1 MALLDPA
8 DLTFNGEEARSMSDA
23 VIETIFENPAVTDLM
38 TVYDGIVA
46 KKQIPFLGIL
56 SKITKADAGCG
67 QGQTAK
73 NIPMTEKFW
82 EPEAVKIWLTM
93 CGSEV
98 DDSFWVFA
106 QNTGVDRDNVTGTD
120 IARFVVDRMSSAA
133 QEDLLRIIWFNDT
146 AAANVSGSGTI
157 KNGVSLADYN
167 IIDGLW
173 KQIFAIVATTA
184 ARKTAIAK
192 NALSTYAL
200 QMALGT
206 SDALDTFR
214 KMIEASDPRLNAA
227 PNKFFIATRTLVE
240 NYAAY
245 LESQGNSTSF
255 ERIENGYVML
265 RYRGIPVFGFD
276 FWDRTIQADMQN
288 GTKYDL
294 PHRAVLTVKENL
306 AVGYDASNAVGDF
319 RVWYSEDTELNNF
332 KGKYRVDAK
341 VLQDYMIQAAY

>member
-38 TVYDGIVA
+38 TVYDNIITT
-46 KKQIPFLGIL
+46 KQIPFLGQL

-67 QGQTAK
+67 LGQTAK
-73 NIPMTEKFW
+73 NIPMSEKFW
-82 EPEAVKIWLTM
+82 EPAAVKIWLTM

-98 DDSFWVFA
+98 EGSFWVFV

-173 KQIFAIVATTA
+173 VQIFAIVATTA

-192 NALSTYAL
+192 NAEATYAAQL
-200 QMALGT
+200 ALGA
-206 SDALDTFR
+206 SDALDTMR
-214 KMIEASDPRLNAA
+214 SMYENADSRM
-227 PNKFFIATRTLVE
+227 FGQ
-240 NYAAY
+240 
-245 LESQGNSTSF
+245 QGLHF
-255 ERIENGYVML
+255 
-265 RYRGIPVFGFD
+265 
-276 FWDRTIQADMQN
+276 
-288 GTKYDL
+288 
-294 PHRAVLTVKENL
+294 
-306 AVGYDASNAVGDF
+306 
-319 RVWYSEDTELNNF
+319 
-332 KGKYRVDAK
+332 
-341 VLQDYMIQAAY
+341 